1 LLELRFFRSVPF
13 SGATLT
19 AIAGF
24 AALSGFLFLTTL
36 YLQETRGFSVL
47 HAGLLTLPMAVLTAV
62 GAPLSGRLTGVRGPR
77 LPLLVAGAGIAA
89 SGVVLA
95 GIGPATPIAWVVTGY
110 VCFGIGYGLLNAPIT
125 NAAVSGMPRE
135 QAGLAAAVASTSRQV
150 GTSLGV
156 AVIGAVVAADVG
168 TPPGTGHAVWA
179 IVAGCGVV
187 VFALGLVT
195 TGRWALATA
204 ARVGN
209 SDHDGAPVA

>member
-1 LLELRFFRSVPF
+1 
-13 SGATLT
+13 
-19 AIAGF
+19 
-24 AALSGFLFLTTL
+24 
-36 YLQETRGFSVL
+36 
-47 HAGLLTLPMAVLTAV
+47 V
-62 GAPLSGRLTGVRGPR
+62 GAPLSGRMTGTRGPR
-77 LPLLVAGAGIAA
+77 LPLLVAGAGIGA

-95 GIGPATPIAWVVTGY
+95 GIGPETPISLLVVGY

-156 AVIGAVVAADVG
+156 AVVGAVVAGSAG
-168 TPPGTGHAVWA
+168 TPPGTGRTVWL
-179 IVAGCGVV
+179 IVAGCGAL

-204 ARVGN
+204 ARVSGP
-209 SDHDGAPVA
+209 DHNDAPAA